1 MDTNSKE
8 AIVLAIYM
16 YKKRNSGLRRK
27 NTAKELH
34 PELSIAGLMRSI
46 QEKTYGIWY
55 WINYPSFDTINL
67 R

>member
-27 NTAKELH
+27 NIAKGLDLEL
-34 PELSIAGLMRSI
+34 PIAGLTRSVPRKKHT
-46 QEKTYGIWY
+46 EFGVE
-55 WINYPSFDTINL
+55 
-67 R
+67 